1 MPKSSKLHQ
10 LTNLGI
16 RKIVIN
22 AKSTGKARTKTDGGN
37 LSISISSTGH
47 VAWVFRY
54 QWFGKGKERT
64 LDEVDATQKDF
75 GLTDAREVAAALRV
89 RVKKGEDVAVVKRE
103 ERMDGC
109 NTFKAVAD
117 EWYRKK
123 EAALEHPKIIRR
135 VLDKDILP
143 YIGSLHPVKVKPLH
157 VDRLLQIIMD
167 RNAPTI
173 ANDALRYIQQIFTFA
188 RKRHLVEINP
198 VADFDLS
205 DAGGKEKSRTRALS
219 RNEIMAL
226 FGAIENTSNL
236 GRENEL
242 AFKVLLAT
250 CVRKGELVRA
260 EWGEF
265 DLDKGVWHIPASHT
279 KTKTPL
285 EVPLAPAVIGWLR
298 ELKVFAVRSEYV
310 LPARIASKSPHIS
323 HDTLNV
329 ALKRV
334 EHGLDHFTIHDM
346 RRTARTCL
354 AELGV
359 SSEVAERSLNHRLK
373 GVEGIYNLH
382 DYFDERKQ
390 ALAMWANL
398 LVSFE
403 KGETYNVIPFE
414 GAVAVK

>member
-16 RKIVIN
+16 RKIVNN
-22 AKSTGKARTKTDGGN
+22 AKSMGKARTKTDGGN
-37 LSISISSTGH
+37 LSITVSTTGH

-64 LDEVDATQKDF
+64 LDEVDTTQKDY
-75 GLTDAREVAAALRV
+75 GLTDAREVAASLRV
-89 RVKKGEDVAVVKRE
+89 RMKKGEDVAVIKRE
-103 ERMDGC
+103 ERMGGAD
-109 NTFKAVAD
+109 TFKAVAD
-117 EWYRKK
+117 EWYNKK
-123 EAALEHPKIIRR
+123 KVSLAHPKIIRR

-143 YIGSLHPVKVKPLH
+143 FIGALHPMKVKPLH
-157 VDRLLQIIMD
+157 VDRLLQVIVD

-173 ANDALRYIQQIFTFA
+173 ANDALRYIQQIFTYA
-188 RKRHLVEINP
+188 RKRHIVEVNP
-198 VADFDLS
+198 IADFDLS
-205 DAGGKEKSRTRALS
+205 DAGGNEKSRTRALS
-219 RNEIMAL
+219 RSELATL
-226 FGAIENTSNL
+226 FTAMDKTSNL

-242 AFKVLLAT
+242 TFKVLLAT

-260 EWGEF
+260 EWAEF
-265 DLDKGVWHIPASHT
+265 DLDKGVWHIPADHS
-279 KTKTPL
+279 KTKAPL
-285 EVPLAPAVIGWLR
+285 EVPLAPVVVEWLQ
-298 ELKVFAVRSEYV
+298 ELKVFAVKSDYV

-334 EHGLDHFTIHDM
+334 DHGLEHFTIHDM
-346 RRTARTCL
+346 RRTARTRL

-359 SSEVAERSLNHRLK
+359 TSEVAERSLNHRLK

-390 ALAMWANL
+390 ALTMWADL
-398 LVSFE
+398 LVLLE
-403 KGETYNVIPFE
+403 HGEAYNVIPFE
-414 GAVAVK
+414 GVASG